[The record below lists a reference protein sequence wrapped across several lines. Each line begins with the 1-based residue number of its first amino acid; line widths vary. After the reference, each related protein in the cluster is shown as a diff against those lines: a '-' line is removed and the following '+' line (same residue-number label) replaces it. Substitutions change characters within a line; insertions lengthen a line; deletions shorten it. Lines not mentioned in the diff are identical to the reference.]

1 VTAQPTTLGL
11 RRYGAIYAAKF
22 RAEIALQFAYRGMI
36 AIWML
41 GLVVQP
47 VVALVVWT
55 TVAAGQGGSVQG
67 FAAADF
73 AAYFTTMMVVNH
85 LTFTWHFST
94 MEWRIRNGF
103 FSPLLLRPVHPIHA
117 DVIENI
123 AFKLITFPLLALTA
137 VFLVVSFGARF
148 QTEPWQTVAFVP
160 ALALAGVL
168 RFVFEWNVGLAAFWV
183 TRMAAITQT
192 YWVVVLFLSGQV
204 APLEL
209 FPEPIRLIATV
220 LPFRWMVSFPVEL
233 ALGRVPPEGAAFGF
247 AMQAAWIALSL
258 VILRLTWRAGVRRY
272 SAVGA

>member
-1 VTAQPTTLGL
+1 MTAGAPVFGL
-11 RRYGAIYAAKF
+11 RRYGGIYRAKL
-22 RAEIALQFAYRGMI
+22 RAEIAVQFAYRGMI
-36 AIWML
+36 AIWLL

-47 VVALVVWT
+47 VVSLVVWT
-55 TVAAGQGGSVQG
+55 TVAASQGGSVQG
-67 FAAADF
+67 YAAADF
-73 AAYFTTMMVVNH
+73 AAYFTTLMVVNQ

-103 FSPLLLRPVHPIHA
+103 FSPLLLLPVHPIHA
-117 DVIENI
+117 DVVENV
-123 AFKLITFPLLALTA
+123 AFKLITFPLVAATA
-137 VFLVVSFGARF
+137 VFLIVSFNANF
-148 QTEPWQTVAFVP
+148 ETEPWQVVAFVP
-160 ALALAGVL
+160 ALALAAIL

-209 FPEPIRLIATV
+209 FPAPIQAIATL

-233 ALGRVPPEGAAFGF
+233 ALGRVTPQGAAFGF
-247 AMQAAWIALSL
+247 AMQAAWIAITL
-258 VILRLTWRAGVRRY
+258 VVLRVAWRAGVQRY